1 MFTEWLE
8 AEGGSFTTNLGE
20 EEKNVQHG
28 KMTKAWYL
36 IRCEQK
42 AVGKPDYTTP
52 ARLSTHLVHHFPVSA
67 PGESW
72 SIVSHIKGRSQ
83 GNF

>member
-36 IRCEQK
+36 IKQT
-42 AVGKPDYTTP
+42 ANTP
-52 ARLSTHLVHHFPVSA
+52 LVSR
-67 PGESW
+67 ET
-72 SIVSHIKGRSQ
+72 
-83 GNF
+83 